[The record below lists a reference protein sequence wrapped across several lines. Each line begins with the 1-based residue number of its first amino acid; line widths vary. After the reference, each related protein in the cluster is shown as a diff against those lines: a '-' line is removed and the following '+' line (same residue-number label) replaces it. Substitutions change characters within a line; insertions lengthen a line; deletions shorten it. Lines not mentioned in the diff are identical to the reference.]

1 MPQGLINSFLVAPS
15 GPTVS
20 PLDFPGLT
28 RWYDADYYTGSYIN
42 GASIT
47 TVWDD
52 FSTSAENATPEA
64 GQEPVFRDD
73 VLSGGKSSV
82 FFADGFKHFDT
93 TEMTLGN
100 YSVVVLFKPQGDS
113 IVASS
118 PSGNYQVRE
127 QTGGSLVERPVLFH
141 NDGVTLDFDGFNDT
155 DIWHV
160 RSWTRDGTSG
170 VPFFYWNKTQEAEKD
185 GQTSVASMLISTVGL
200 FNGGPA
206 DFHLAEM
213 LIYNTVLTQADIDNL
228 HDFYFALKY
237 PGDL

>member
-1 MPQGLINSFLVAPS
+1 MPQGILNSFLGPS
-15 GPTVS
+15 GPTFL
-20 PLDFPGLT
+20 PTDIAGLI
-28 RWYDADYYTGSYIN
+28 RWYDADYYTGSYAN
-42 GASIT
+42 NDPIT
-47 TVWDD
+47 TFWDD
-52 FSTSAENATPEA
+52 FSTSAENATPEV
-64 GQEPVFRDD
+64 GLGPFFRNN
-73 VLSGGKSSV
+73 VLTSGKSSV
-82 FFADGFKHFDT
+82 YFSDGFRHFDT

-100 YSVVVLFKPQGDS
+100 YSVVVLFKPVGDS

-127 QTGGSLVERPVLFH
+127 QVGGSLAERPVLFH
-141 NDGVTLDFDGFNDT
+141 DDGITLDFDGFNDT
-155 DIWHV
+155 NIWHV

-185 GQTSVASMLISTVGL
+185 GQTSTASMKISTVGL